1 MPLSVFTPAHRAL
14 LDARGPRA
22 VAARHAGG
30 GPRDLWYYVGGE
42 AVISGTW
49 KLVLGVQHD
58 SAFRRDSNVSCDALA
73 PPGGAPASR
82 AWDSKTAPG
91 VPCTC
96 GRAGC
101 LYDLAND
108 PTETQDLARAHP
120 EIAAR
125 LRGRLD
131 ALRASVY
138 APDRGPIEQAACDV
152 LGSRYH
158 GFWGPWQEIDS

>member
-1 MPLSVFTPAHRAL
+1 M
-14 LDARGPRA
+14 GKI
-22 VAARHAGG
+22 
-30 GPRDLWYYVGGE
+30 W
-42 AVISGTW
+42 
-49 KLVLGVQHD
+49 
-58 SAFRRDSNVSCDALA
+58 A
-73 PPGGAPASR
+73 PSPPPPVR
-82 AWDSKTAPG
+82 YP
-91 VPCTC
+91 
-96 GRAGC
+96 
-101 LYDLAND
+101 ND

-158 GFWGPWQEIDS
+158 GFWGPWQDI